1 MKTSRSQGFTIIE
14 GLLIVVVVAVLG
26 GVGYVAYNSFVL
38 QKSNNQQT
46 ADTKTPD
53 KNSEQQLNAELQS
66 RLDKAKAQPTPEL
79 KTPDDLNAAVE
90 TLKDQS
96 AFDTSKEAKQMN
108 DMASKFLK
116 S

>member
-1 MKTSRSQGFTIIE
+1 MKTSRSQGFTIVE
-14 GLLIVVVVAVLG
+14 GLLIVVVVAIIG

-38 QKSNNQQT
+38 QKSGQQQTTDNNQNKQT
-46 ADTKTPD
+46 S
-53 KNSEQQLNAELQS
+53 NEQLNTQLQG

-79 KTPDDLNAAVE
+79 KTPEDLNKAVD

-96 AFDTSKEAKQMN
+96 AFDTSKEAKEMN
-108 DMASKFLK
+108 NMASKFLK